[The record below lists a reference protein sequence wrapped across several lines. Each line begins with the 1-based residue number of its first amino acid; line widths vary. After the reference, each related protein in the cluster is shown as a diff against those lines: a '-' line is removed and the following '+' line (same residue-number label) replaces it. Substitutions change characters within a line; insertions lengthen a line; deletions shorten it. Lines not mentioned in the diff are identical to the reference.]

1 MRYALAFFAAICAL
15 AWSAAEVRPQ
25 GARTEANVAAA
36 VIASHSGLK
45 PAAATFANA
54 ELLIPVQGIT
64 AAQLRNTFHERR
76 GGGRTHQ
83 AIDILA
89 PYGTPVVAVHDG
101 KIRKLFTSKAG
112 GITIYQSDP
121 AEEKIYY
128 YAHLDRYADGMREG
142 KMVSRG
148 EVIGYVGTSG
158 NARSTPHLHF
168 AITILPPTKEWWKG
182 EAIDP
187 YPLLKGAGVVASGS
201 TTPSSAPR

>member
-25 GARTEANVAAA
+25 VARTEASVATGFSPA
-36 VIASHSGLK
+36 HSGLK
-45 PAAATFANA
+45 PTATFSAP
-54 ELLIPVQGIT
+54 ELMIPVQGIT
-64 AAQLRNTFHERR
+64 SAQLRNTFHERR

-89 PYGTPVVAVHDG
+89 PYGTPVVAAHDG

-112 GITIYQSDP
+112 GITIYQTDP

-128 YAHLDRYADGMREG
+128 YAHLDRYAAGVREG
-142 KMVSRG
+142 KLVSRG
-148 EVIGYVGTSG
+148 DVIGYVGTSG

-168 AITILPPTKEWWKG
+168 AVTILPSTKEWWKG